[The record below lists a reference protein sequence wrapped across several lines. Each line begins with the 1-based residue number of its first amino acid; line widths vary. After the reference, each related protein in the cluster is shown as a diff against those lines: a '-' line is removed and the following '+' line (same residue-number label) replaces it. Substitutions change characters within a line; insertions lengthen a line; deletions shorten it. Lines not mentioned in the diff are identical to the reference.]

1 MTSASPDFNCFT
13 TSSCSLT
20 AVESVPL
27 ANCPSDYVWSRFPS
41 RTLGYFCSSHPPPPR
56 SRPCAVSQSERLQAR
71 LILSPSPCASPPKH
85 VWIDLNGVIV
95 TALPLSS
102 VFGKS
107 DANGGRERREKAE

>member
-1 MTSASPDFNCFT
+1 MAM
-13 TSSCSLT
+13 
-20 AVESVPL
+20 
-27 ANCPSDYVWSRFPS
+27 
-41 RTLGYFCSSHPPPPR
+41 
-56 SRPCAVSQSERLQAR
+56 AVSQSRRLQAVSAR
-71 LILSPSPCASPPKH
+71 LTLSPSPCASPPEH

>member
-1 MTSASPDFNCFT
+1 MFGVDFHPELSYFWSPHLPPFDGHAQCPT
-13 TSSCSLT
+13 LKDCKPL
-20 AVESVPL
+20 VP
-27 ANCPSDYVWSRFPS
+27 
-41 RTLGYFCSSHPPPPR
+41 
-56 SRPCAVSQSERLQAR
+56 R
-71 LILSPSPCASPPKH
+71 LILSPSPCASPPEH